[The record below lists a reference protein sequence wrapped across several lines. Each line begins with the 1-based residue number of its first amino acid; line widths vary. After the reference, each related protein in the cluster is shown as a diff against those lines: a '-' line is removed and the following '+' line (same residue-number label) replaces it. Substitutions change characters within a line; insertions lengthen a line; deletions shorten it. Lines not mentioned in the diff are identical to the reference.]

1 MLCFILMVKISF
13 IIFLIIDWSGEVM
26 LFIFKLEV
34 SLIEFI
40 LFLCF
45 MFIIDF
51 LIFENIY
58 FGYIYWK

>member
-1 MLCFILMVKISF
+1 
-13 IIFLIIDWSGEVM
+13 M

-34 SLIEFI
+34 NLIEFI

-58 FGYIYWK
+58 FGYIY

>member
-1 MLCFILMVKISF
+1 
-13 IIFLIIDWSGEVM
+13 M

-34 SLIEFI
+34 IFFEII
-40 LFLCF
+40 LCICF

-58 FGYIYWK
+58 LVIFIEKKVVIWNIIVFLNLVYFF